1 MTFAFAMLVL
11 VVIGLGVGGMLVGV
25 TPLIVVPVA
34 FAIVLAGA
42 VVTYRAQQK
51 TLPIER
57 ERESIEF
64 AEEDYE
70 TLAPRPE
77 HTHGSV
83 KRGPT
88 RRPGATP

>member
-1 MTFAFAMLVL
+1 MTFGFAILVL
-11 VVIGLGVGGMLVGV
+11 VVVGLGVGGILVGLA
-25 TPLIVVPVA
+25 PLFVIPIA

-42 VVTYRAQQK
+42 VLSYRAQRK
-51 TLPIER
+51 TLPIEL

-64 AEEDYE
+64 GEEDYD

>member
-1 MTFAFAMLVL
+1 MTFGFAILVL
-11 VVIGLGVGGMLVGV
+11 VVVGLGVGGILVGL
-25 TPLIVVPVA
+25 TPLAVIPVA
-34 FAIVLAGA
+34 FALVMAGA
-42 VVTYRAQQK
+42 VVAYRAQRK

>member
-1 MTFAFAMLVL
+1 MTFGFAVLLL
-11 VVIGLGVGGMLVGV
+11 VVIGLGVGGMLVGL

-34 FAIVLAGA
+34 FLIILAGA
-42 VVTYRAQQK
+42 VVAYRAERR

-64 AEEDYE
+64 DEEDYE
-70 TLAPRPE
+70 TLAHRPE
-77 HTHGSV
+77 HTHGRV

-88 RRPGATP
+88 RRRGATP